1 MSRLLLLDGCLHA
14 FIYSKWGGSC
24 HMEIGLRASPALGG
38 LCFYGYFDRFTIQ
51 PSSGLL
57 AGGD

>member
-1 MSRLLLLDGCLHA
+1 MVVLHA